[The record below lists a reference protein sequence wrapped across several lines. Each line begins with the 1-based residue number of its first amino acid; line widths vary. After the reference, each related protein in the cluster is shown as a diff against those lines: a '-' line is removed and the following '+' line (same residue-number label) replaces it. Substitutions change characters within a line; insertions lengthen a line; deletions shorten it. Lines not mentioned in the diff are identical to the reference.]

1 MFWYAVIF
9 RISFYTENWTKNHQA
24 QWIRL
29 WRHQTTR
36 RAGTSKF
43 LARMSSILRIT
54 WKRTGIHGTARSM
67 LNRCTPWMNTVTSI
81 QARSK
86 HSNMLYLI
94 PSLSFVY
101 IQHSLISGMTN
112 PMCFVKWK
120 KRWKKFWIKCFVCPF
135 GPKVI
140 SSRKYVMRVV
150 EICQNDKTINIYS
163 QNKLKCDSG
172 FSDSF
177 GDTTLVMRRRALTW
191 RRFLKITIGFEY
203 WRVTIIYGI
212 KRSGLLQEKLLT
224 ITEWSSLC
232 ISSPLTLWNLL
243 TVWFVFWITSVYA
256 FFRMLFLVN
265 TCMHNEDICN
275 F

>member
-1 MFWYAVIF
+1 MFWYAAIF
-9 RISFYTENWTKNHQA
+9 RISFLTENWTKNHQA

-54 WKRTGIHGTARSM
+54 WKRTGIHGTARTSRNT

-120 KRWKKFWIKCFVCPF
+120 KRWKQFWISVLFALLGQKWLVLENLWWE
-135 GPKVI
+135 
-140 SSRKYVMRVV
+140 SWKYG
-150 EICQNDKTINIYS
+150 KTINIYS

>member
-1 MFWYAVIF
+1 MEQHALHAIRWTDVRHGWTQWLLSRLAQNTLTGFIWYHRF
-9 RISFYTENWTKNHQA
+9 
-24 QWIRL
+24 
-29 WRHQTTR
+29 
-36 RAGTSKF
+36 
-43 LARMSSILRIT
+43 
-54 WKRTGIHGTARSM
+54 
-67 LNRCTPWMNTVTSI
+67 
-81 QARSK
+81 
-86 HSNMLYLI
+86 HS
-94 PSLSFVY
+94 Y

-120 KRWKKFWIKCFVCPF
+120 KRWKQFWISVLFALLGQKWLVLENLWWE
-135 GPKVI
+135 
-140 SSRKYVMRVV
+140 SWKYG
-150 EICQNDKTINIYS
+150 KTINIYS

-191 RRFLKITIGFEY
+191 RRLLKITIGFEY

-256 FFRMLFLVN
+256 FCRMLF
-265 TCMHNEDICN
+265 

>member
-1 MFWYAVIF
+1 MEQHALHAVCWTDVRHGWTQWLLSRLAQNTLTGFIWYPRF
-9 RISFYTENWTKNHQA
+9 
-24 QWIRL
+24 
-29 WRHQTTR
+29 
-36 RAGTSKF
+36 
-43 LARMSSILRIT
+43 
-54 WKRTGIHGTARSM
+54 
-67 LNRCTPWMNTVTSI
+67 
-81 QARSK
+81 
-86 HSNMLYLI
+86 HS
-94 PSLSFVY
+94 Y

-120 KRWKKFWIKCFVCPF
+120 KRWKQFWIKCFVCPF

-177 GDTTLVMRRRALTW
+177 GDTTHVMRRRALTW
-191 RRFLKITIGFEY
+191 RRLLKITIGFEY